1 MAKKKKLTYTSLRDN
16 KDIHSG
22 YEQALETVRGE
33 FGQHHPMYIGGR
45 RVAAIED
52 FETRSPIDTD
62 LVIGTFQK
70 GGEAETR
77 SAVAEATESFPAWSQ
92 TDWEERVRI
101 IRAIA
106 DVIENQILPLA
117 YLMTYE
123 V

>member
-1 MAKKKKLTYTSLRDN
+1 MAKKKKLTYTSLLDN

-33 FGQHHPMYIGGR
+33 FGQHYPLFIGGR

-70 GGEAETR
+70 GGRPRPGPR
-77 SAVAEATESFPAWSQ
+77 SPRRRSRFPRGVKLTGKNACGSFAPWRTS
-92 TDWEERVRI
+92 
-101 IRAIA
+101 
-106 DVIENQILPLA
+106 
-117 YLMTYE
+117 
-123 V
+123 